1 MTETTATQSG
11 WNWKEAFNS
20 WAEKYG
26 DKASSPAPEAKQT
39 DITQTATLTREAFI
53 NLEKENPKAA
63 MDFCLRG
70 GKIADSE
77 NKKKAAISFPDLTKN
92 TITREQFEL
101 LEKENPK
108 MAMDFCL
115 NGGRLS

>member
-11 WNWKEAFNS
+11 WDWKEAFNS

-39 DITQTATLTREAFI
+39 DITQTATLTRAAFES
-53 NLEKENPKAA
+53 LEKENPKAA

-70 GKIADSE
+70 GRIADSE
-77 NKKKAAISFPDLTKN
+77 NEKKAAVRFPDVTKD
-92 TITREQFEL
+92 TMTREQFEL
-101 LEKENPK
+101 LEKENPQ

-115 NGGRLS
+115 KGGKLS